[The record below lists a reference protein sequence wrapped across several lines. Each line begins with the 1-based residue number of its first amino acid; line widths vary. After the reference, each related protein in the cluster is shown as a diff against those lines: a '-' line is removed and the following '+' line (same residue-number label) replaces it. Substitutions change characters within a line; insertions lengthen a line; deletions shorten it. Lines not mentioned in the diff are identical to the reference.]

1 MEEIPISRRRVVM
14 KALEF
19 EARVRPDHTLSVPSS
34 VAPLVSPGQPVRVLL
49 LVPDSTEDA
58 DWESLAATEFLTGYA
73 GSDAIYA
80 KECGFVKSEVDHER
94 RQQPSR

>member
-1 MEEIPISRRRVVM
+1 MEEVPISRRRIAM

-19 EARVRPDHTLSVPSS
+19 EAQVRPDHTLSVPSS
-34 VAPLVSPGQPVRVLL
+34 VASLVPPGQPVRVLL
-49 LVPDSTEDA
+49 LIPDSTENA

-80 KECGFVKSEVDHER
+80 KECGFVKSEVDHEC
-94 RQQPSR
+94 RQPRSR